1 MTKRKR
7 AVVIHVYVY
16 RQSSFGLPMTVPFL
30 DSSWKKAHVSLQASY
45 KFAVWYAKNEE
56 GENKAK

>member
-16 RQSSFGLPMTVPFL
+16 RQSSFELPMTMSFL
-30 DSSWKKAHVSLQASY
+30 CSSWKKAHVSLQASY
-45 KFAVWYAKNEE
+45 KFAMWYAKN
-56 GENKAK
+56 